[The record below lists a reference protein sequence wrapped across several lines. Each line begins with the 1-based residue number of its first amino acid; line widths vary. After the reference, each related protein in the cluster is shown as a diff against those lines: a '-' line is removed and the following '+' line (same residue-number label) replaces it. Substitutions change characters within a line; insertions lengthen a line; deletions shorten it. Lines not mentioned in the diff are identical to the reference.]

1 MNFLIG
7 AIGALGYWVCLVDE
21 EQSPVSLAGTARQDG
36 RVGAGAWGAF
46 KADRQK
52 VLTWSAR
59 QR

>member
-1 MNFLIG
+1 M
-7 AIGALGYWVCLVDE
+7 E
-21 EQSPVSLAGTARQDG
+21 SRESRVSLAGTARQDG
-36 RVGAGAWGAF
+36 RVGAGAWVAF